1 MLRLPLET
9 DLEYTRFGLT
19 PAEIGIQEWN
29 NPVPGDLGM
38 ARPPGIKF
46 ELLNF
51 NISTV
56 KCCDIGKACSTV
68 GISQRWSILEWLMLN
83 PDSLR
88 KFFVRMAEEVGFQKF
103 YTNLY
108 VLLRLCHLRIFN
120 KKAPRLESGNDA
132 LNKAVALNLEAER
145 KCL

>member
-1 MLRLPLET
+1 MLRLPLESN
-9 DLEYTRFGLT
+9 LEYTMFGLT

-38 ARPPGIKF
+38 VRPPGIKF

-68 GISQRWSILEWLMLN
+68 GRSQRWSILEWLMLN
-83 PDSLR
+83 PDSLK
-88 KFFVRMAEEVGFQKF
+88 KFFVRMAEAGGVPGSEAG
-103 YTNLY
+103 
-108 VLLRLCHLRIFN
+108 LC
-120 KKAPRLESGNDA
+120 E
-132 LNKAVALNLEAER
+132 
-145 KCL
+145 